1 MSVTPTITTTTKT
14 ELHIAPSLKRKTMQ
28 TLRVYADLKAQ
39 RDTLDHAIEK
49 AKATLG
55 ETLTAVGESSIEL
68 DGFKL
73 TRVDGQTYK
82 KLNEQKLVEL
92 GCAIAWI
99 REATENH
106 PKKAYVKVTI
116 PGAKEEA

>member
-1 MSVTPTITTTTKT
+1 
-14 ELHIAPSLKRKTMQ
+14 MQ
-28 TLRVYADLKAQ
+28 TLRAYADLKAQ
-39 RDTLDHAIEK
+39 RDVLDHAIEK
-49 AKATLG
+49 AKQTLG

-73 TRVDGQTYK
+73 TRVEGQTYK

-106 PKKAYVKVTI
+106 PKKAYVKI
-116 PGAKEEA
+116 SLPGAREDSHD